1 MSRLEPSS
9 VAELEAWLRAAGMP
23 LEEWGTGGAKSV
35 SDLRNEITAGESI
48 LETNP
53 FCRVVKL
60 VQLRIVRG
68 DRVLIELEQELAGG
82 RRRQRRRLPSE
93 KVKRGETSIRAARR
107 CLKEELGLV
116 EPRGVELSSDAKPIQ
131 RRSESPSY
139 PGLITHYTI
148 HTITA
153 LSDELPDEDF
163 WVENVAE
170 SDPVVR
176 HRWGWRQ
183 NDDATERK
191 SASAA
196 PPG

>member
-1 MSRLEPSS
+1 MSRLEPST

-23 LEEWGTGGAKSV
+23 LDEWGTGGAKSV

-48 LETNP
+48 LESNP
-53 FCRVVKL
+53 FCRAVEL
-60 VQLRIVRG
+60 VQLRIVRD

-93 KVKRGETSIRAARR
+93 KVKRGETPIQAAHR
-107 CLKEELGLV
+107 CLKEELGLK
-116 EPRGVELSSDAKPIQ
+116 ETKGVGLSSDNRPIQ
-131 RRSESPSY
+131 SRGESPSY

-153 LSDELPDEDF
+153 LLDDLPEDDF
-163 WVENVAE
+163 WVENVAKR
-170 SDPVVR
+170 DPVVR
-176 HRWGWRQ
+176 HRWGWQ
-183 NDDATERK
+183 QIDDTPDHK